1 MSQIRIQRDAQMQSR
16 FTIFGARIG
25 YADGLNAPKSQAAQ
39 QPGQAPSAP
48 KFSSVIFVPET
59 AQEVLQSVQAVMW
72 ELVQKEFGQTA
83 QMVWQELAASNKLA
97 LRSGATKASQEG
109 FLGNFFINANA
120 KPERPPGLFHKYLK
134 PDGSGVVEL
143 SRPQSVI
150 YSGCYVNVQLNLW
163 VQNNA
168 HGKRVNAELLA
179 VQFADDGDAFGG
191 GASADTSVF
200 GGVAAPSPAGFGA
213 PQQPATPGFGA
224 PAAAP
229 GFGAPAAAPGFGAPA
244 AAPGFGAPNMGAFGA
259 PAAAPG
265 FGAPV
270 AAPGFGAPQQFAAP
284 QGTPNMGAFGAPPVM

>member
-1 MSQIRIQRDAQMQSR
+1 MQSR

-25 YADGLNAPKSQAAQ
+25 YADGLNSPKSQAAQ

-48 KFSSVIFVPET
+48 KFSSVLFVPET
-59 AQEVLQSVQAVMW
+59 AQEVLQTVQAVMW

-83 QMVWQELAASNKLA
+83 AMVWQELGASNKLA

-120 KPERPPGLFHKYLK
+120 KPERPPSLFHKYLK

-143 SRPQSVI
+143 TRPQSVI

-179 VQFADDGDAFGG
+179 VQFAEDGDAFGG

-213 PQQPATPGFGA
+213 PQQPAAPGFGAPQQPAAPGFGAPQQQFAAPQHAPGFGA

-244 AAPGFGAPNMGAFGA
+244 AAPGFGAP
-259 PAAAPG
+259 
-265 FGAPV
+265 
-270 AAPGFGAPQQFAAP
+270 QQFAVP
-284 QGTPNMGAFGAPPVM
+284 QGAPNMGAFGAPPVM

>member
-48 KFSSVIFVPET
+48 KFSSVLFVPET
-59 AQEVLQSVQAVMW
+59 AQEVLQTVQAVMW

-97 LRSGATKASQEG
+97 LRSGATKASQDG

-120 KPERPPGLFHKYLK
+120 KTPPSLFHKYLK

-179 VQFADDGDAFGG
+179 VQFAEDGDAFGG

-200 GGVAAPSPAGFGA
+200 VGVAAPSPAGFGA
-213 PQQPATPGFGA
+213 A

-229 GFGAPAAAPGFGAPA
+229 AAQGFGAPQQQFAAPQHAPA
-244 AAPGFGAPNMGAFGA
+244 
-259 PAAAPG
+259 
-265 FGAPV
+265 

-284 QGTPNMGAFGAPPVM
+284 QGAPSMGAFGAPPVM